1 MRFRT
6 GGTPVLLADRL
17 QRVQSAF
24 DVTDLCRQGVYRLH
38 GAIQLLAASH
48 QRVHALWE
56 PRCKR
61 QAMKE
66 LQPNDGN
73 GTRIPTSPGV
83 PL

>member
-6 GGTPVLLADRL
+6 GAAVLLADCL

-38 GAIQLLAASH
+38 GAIQLLTASH

-56 PRCKR
+56 QRCKR

-66 LQPNDGN
+66 LQSNDGN
-73 GTRIPTSPGV
+73 ITRIPTSLGV
-83 PL
+83 LL